1 MGARAPKFAAN
12 VETLAVNRQ
21 DAGKSLQDFL
31 AARLGLSR
39 RAAKAVIDGRSVWV
53 NRRCTWIAH
62 HLLKTGD
69 SIEIPKAV
77 VAAARRQAG
86 SAKAAIVP
94 EERKHVRVLVQ
105 TNDYVVADKPAGIL
119 SNEDPKSVEAIL
131 RVQLNE
137 PTLQAV
143 HRLDRDT
150 TGCLLFAKTHAAYL
164 AAVEVFK
171 TRRVQKSYCAIVAG
185 QFPFAH
191 QKIDAPLD
199 DQPAVSHVARE
210 AVGPDASFLRV
221 RIETG
226 RTNQI
231 RRHLSGIRF
240 PIVGDRTFGLKSA
253 RDPRLMTVPRQMLHA
268 ASLSLPNPTEKGSEI
283 KAHAPLPADFRA
295 ALRLFGM
302 GKK

>member
-1 MGARAPKFAAN
+1 MRSAPKFATN
-12 VETLAVNRQ
+12 VESLVVNRP
-21 DAGKSLQDFL
+21 DAGKTLQDFL

-39 RAAKAVIDGRSVWV
+39 RAAKAIIDGRSVWV
-53 NRRCTWIAH
+53 NRRCVWIARH
-62 HLLKTGD
+62 ELKTGD
-69 SIEIPKAV
+69 GVELPQRV
-77 VAAARRQAG
+77 VAAARSQAG
-86 SAKAAIVP
+86 SAKTAIAP
-94 EERKHVRVLVQ
+94 AERKHVRVLVE
-105 TNDYVVADKPAGIL
+105 TPDYIVADKPAGLL
-119 SNEDPKSVEAIL
+119 SNDDARSVESIL
-131 RVQLNE
+131 REQLAV

-150 TGCLLFAKTHAAYL
+150 TGCLLFAKTYAAYL

-171 TRRVQKSYCAIVAG
+171 TRRVQKTYFAIVVG
-185 QFPFAH
+185 SFPYAH
-191 QKIDAPLD
+191 QKIETPLD
-199 DQPAVSHVARE
+199 DQPAVSLVTRE
-210 AVGPDASFLRV
+210 AAGPDASYLRV

-231 RRHLSGIRF
+231 RRHLAGVRH

-268 ASLSLPNPTEKGSEI
+268 ATLTLPDPMRKGEEI

-295 ALRLFGM
+295 ALKLFGM